1 MNLGRIGVWTSYRSL
16 GEENAGEAASLAEEL
31 GYGTFWLGGS
41 PRLPSVRPLLE
52 ATTDIV
58 VGTSIVNVWAYDPDD
73 LAAEYAV
80 LERDFPGRLLVG
92 VGIGHPEATSE
103 YAKPFSALRAF
114 LDGLDAAA
122 APIPRERRAVAALAP
137 KSLALSAA
145 RSLGTLPYFVP
156 VAHTASVREQIGS
169 EPLLAPEIACA
180 LDDDPDRARETARGF
195 ASRYLGLRNYT
206 SNLLNCGFSEGD
218 IADGGS
224 ESLIEAVVPHGSIEA
239 IAAVAHAHLDAGADH
254 VALQALG
261 EPGVPRRGWTALAEA
276 LA

>member
-16 GEENAGEAASLAEEL
+16 GEENAGEAASLAEGL

-206 SNLLNCGFSEGD
+206 SNLLNCGFREGD

-254 VALQALG
+254 IALQALG
-261 EPGVPRRGWTALAEA
+261 EPGVPRKGWTALAEA

>member
-16 GEENAGEAASLAEEL
+16 GEENAGEAARLAEEL

-206 SNLLNCGFSEGD
+206 SNLLNCGFREGD

-254 VALQALG
+254 IALQALG
-261 EPGVPRRGWTALAEA
+261 EPGVPRKGWTALAEA

>member
-16 GEENAGEAASLAEEL
+16 GEENAGEAARLAEEL

-41 PRLPSVRPLLE
+41 PRLPSVRPLL
-52 ATTDIV
+52 ASTTDIV
-58 VGTSIVNVWAYDPDD
+58 VGTSIVNVWAYDPAE

-92 VGIGHPEATSE
+92 VGVGHPEATSE
-103 YAKPFSALRAF
+103 YTKPFTALREF

-122 APIPRERRAVAALAP
+122 TPIPRERRAVAALAP
-137 KSLALSAA
+137 KSLALSAE

-156 VAHTASVREQIGS
+156 VAHTVSVREQIGS

-206 SNLLNCGFSEGD
+206 NNLLRCGFSEAD

-224 ESLIEAVVPHGSIEA
+224 DRLIDAVVPHGSVTA
-239 IAAVAHAHLDAGADH
+239 VAAVARAHLDAGADH
-254 VALQALG
+254 IALQALG
-261 EPGVPRRGWTALAEA
+261 EPGVPRTGWTALAEA